1 MKRVA
6 VFGWG
11 LVAPG
16 AANISEFEQ
25 MLRTADTHLEPFAG
39 FGRGPF
45 LVGHPKFD
53 FADYE
58 PWLATRFPPSRAR
71 QLREKMDETSLF
83 AIGAFIQALG
93 QNPALEGLLREL
105 RQEAHVYV
113 GNALGALPTIYKTS
127 VDLYRAQRRWNRFWS
142 DPARNAA
149 LRAHLE
155 SPAGDAATPP
165 AAPATVTDP
174 DEREAAEDAW
184 FSYWAARSEALGEYL
199 AELSRIEAQA
209 IEGDVESG
217 KMKVLRDKSR
227 KLAQLQEKWQ
237 APPPP
242 WASVSANLLW
252 NIPNTPASQISMLG
266 HITGPAFA
274 PVAACSTFSIALRL
288 GLDAIRDG
296 NARLAVVGS
305 ADPPPHPLTVGA
317 FYSAR
322 VLSAGEGISKP
333 LSQLRGTHVAGGS
346 CVWIVGDLEWGLAHG
361 LVPVGIE
368 PVAVGTSS
376 DADHIITPS
385 EEGPL
390 ASMREAL
397 ARAEISADELVSWD
411 LHATATPGDFQ
422 ELSNVQKIIG
432 RSTIVSARKGTFGH
446 GMGAGG
452 GWELT
457 AQYLGV
463 SQGRLFPTA
472 LCATDVHESIVGLGQ
487 QLVTDEPTP
496 VPAGPVGKL
505 SMGVG
510 GVNACVI
517 SRPLGEL
524 AKKSSS

>member
-25 MLRTADTHLEPFAG
+25 MLAATDTHLKRFDG

-45 LVGHPKFD
+45 LVGQPKFD

-58 PWLATRFPPSRAR
+58 PWLASRFPPSRAR
-71 QLREKMDETSLF
+71 QLREKMDDTSLF

-93 QNPALEGLLREL
+93 QNAGLEALLHEL

-113 GNALGALPTIYKTS
+113 GNALGALPTIYRTS
-127 VDLYRAQRRWNRFWS
+127 VELYRAQRRWDRFWS
-142 DPARNAA
+142 DPSRNAS
-149 LRAHLE
+149 LRAHLAGE
-155 SPAGDAATPP
+155 PCGDAPP
-165 AAPATVTDP
+165 SPTTHVDA

-184 FSYWAARSEALGEYL
+184 FSFWAARSEALSEYL
-199 AELSRIEAQA
+199 AEFSSIEAQA

-266 HITGPAFA
+266 RITGPAFA
-274 PVAACSTFSIALRL
+274 PVAACSTFGIALRL
-288 GLDAIRDG
+288 GIDAIREG
-296 NARLAVVGS
+296 NARLAVIGS
-305 ADPPPHPLTVGA
+305 SDPPPHPLTVGA
-317 FYSAR
+317 FYAAR
-322 VLSAGEGISKP
+322 VLSAGESLSKP

-346 CVWIVGDLEWGLAHG
+346 CVWIVGDLEWGRARG
-361 LVPVGIE
+361 LVPLGIE
-368 PVAVGTSS
+368 PVSVGTSS

-390 ASMREAL
+390 ASMRDAL
-397 ARAEISADELVSWD
+397 ARAEIGAEDLVSWD

-422 ELSNVQKIIG
+422 ELSNVQKVIA
-432 RSTIVSARKGTFGH
+432 RSTVVSARKGTFGH

-463 SQGRLFPTA
+463 ERGRLFPTSLRA
-472 LCATDVHESIVGLGQ
+472 SDVHESIRGLEQ
-487 QLVTDEPTP
+487 QLVTDSPTP
-496 VPAGPVGKL
+496 IQSGPVGKL

-517 SRPLGEL
+517 SRPLADDESPDPKQG
-524 AKKSSS
+524 